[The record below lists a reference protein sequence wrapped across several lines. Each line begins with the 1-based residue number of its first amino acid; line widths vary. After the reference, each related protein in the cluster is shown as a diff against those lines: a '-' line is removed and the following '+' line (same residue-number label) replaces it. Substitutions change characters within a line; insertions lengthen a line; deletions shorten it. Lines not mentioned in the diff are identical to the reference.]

1 MILMCGATGDLGGRV
16 AARLLERGATV
27 RALVRPTADASALA
41 ERGAEVVRG
50 DFRDPG
56 SLEDAVAGVETVVS
70 GVTVILRMLSG
81 SERRDGFRAV
91 DRDGHFALIAAAE
104 RAGAK
109 RFVFI
114 SAAGIEGA
122 RHTPLGKA
130 KLAVEE
136 RLRRSPITEVIVRP
150 DAFQEVWLGPAVQLD
165 WPNGKLT
172 IYGRGDASTPYVAMD
187 DVAEAVVA
195 LTLVDDPPRFVE
207 FGGPEALTRKEVADL
222 IERAARR
229 PMKRRHVPRAALA
242 AGSRVMGPIKP
253 ELASVMGLSLNLDRG
268 GRWDDGPLRDLGIVP
283 RSASA
288 YIAETVRA

>member
-16 AARLLERGATV
+16 TAQLLERGANV
-27 RALVRPTADASALA
+27 RALVRPTADESALT

-56 SLEDAVAGVETVVS
+56 SLARAVEGVETIVS
-70 GVTVILRMLSG
+70 GVTAIMRMLTG
-81 SERRDGFRAV
+81 RERRDGFRAV
-91 DRDGHFALIAAAE
+91 DRDGHLALIAAAE
-104 RAGAK
+104 RAGVL
-109 RFVFI
+109 RFVFV

-130 KLAVEE
+130 KIAVEE

-172 IYGRGDASTPYVAMD
+172 IYGKGEASTRYVAID

-195 LTLVDDPPRFVE
+195 LTLAEDPPRRVE

-229 PMKRRHVPRAALA
+229 PMKRRHVPRAALTF
-242 AGSRVMGPIKP
+242 GSRVLKPIKP
-253 ELASVMGLSLNLDRG
+253 ELASVMGLSLNLDDG
-268 GRWDDGPLRDLGIVP
+268 ARWDDGPLRDLGIAP
-283 RSASA
+283 RPAST
-288 YIAETVRA
+288 YIADAVHP